1 MNLRG
6 ASDQRG
12 STVLIVIAMLA
23 VILALAMTGTHS
35 LIHLK
40 GELKQVERDQT
51 NRLARTPVAVRL
63 P

>member
-23 VILALAMTGTHS
+23 VILALVMAGTHS

-51 NRLARTPVAVRL
+51 NRLARTPVAVRA